1 MTGLRLF
8 LLAGIAMALAAHQ
21 ATAAEI
27 KVLTPRAV
35 STVLA
40 EIGSQFERATGNKI
54 TVSVDLAAVATRR
67 VQSGEAFDILVAA
80 PGQVDALVKEGK
92 LAGDSV
98 TNLVKSGI
106 GVEAK
111 AGAPKPDIGSVE
123 AFKRA
128 LLAAKSIAY
137 LKQGQSGLAV
147 AKAIERIGLTDALKA
162 KLTLPDDDVVSE
174 MVAKG
179 EVELGMV
186 VITQIMTSPGV
197 ELVGPLPPELQSYVT
212 FAGGVGTA
220 SKAPDAAR
228 ELIKFL
234 KGPVALPVLKAQGME
249 PG

>member
-106 GVEAK
+106 GVESK